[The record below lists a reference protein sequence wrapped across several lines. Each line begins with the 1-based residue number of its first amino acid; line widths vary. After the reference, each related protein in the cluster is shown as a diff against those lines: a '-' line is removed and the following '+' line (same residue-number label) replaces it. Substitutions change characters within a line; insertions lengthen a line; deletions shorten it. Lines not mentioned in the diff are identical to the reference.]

1 MNILVPYDGSPPSNR
16 AVEYSLRIATAVGK
30 PSVDVHLLNVQDA
43 DANVI
48 DYFRRDAA
56 EVAARLVLERRD
68 VGGKLLEAPAKVI
81 ESSGVRVERTVL
93 LGDPA
98 AIISS
103 YAESRRCD
111 MLVMGTRGLSPVG
124 GLMLGSVTSRVIHLV
139 DVPVTLVK

>member
-1 MNILVPYDGSPPSNR
+1 MNILVPYDGSPPSSR
-16 AVEYSLRIATAVGK
+16 AVEYALRIATAVGK

-68 VGGKLLEAPAKVI
+68 AGSKLLEAPAKTV
-81 ESSGVRVERTVL
+81 EGSGVRVQRTVL

-98 AIISS
+98 EVISS
-103 YAESRRCD
+103 YADDRHCD